1 MIVDT
6 PKEIQNLSPKT
17 NFTVANLGKVGNYN
31 LYYNDI
37 PVLLDDSNCI

>member
-1 MIVDT
+1 M
-6 PKEIQNLSPKT
+6 KAKSK
-17 NFTVANLGKVGNYN
+17 KVFSIIKHYYN